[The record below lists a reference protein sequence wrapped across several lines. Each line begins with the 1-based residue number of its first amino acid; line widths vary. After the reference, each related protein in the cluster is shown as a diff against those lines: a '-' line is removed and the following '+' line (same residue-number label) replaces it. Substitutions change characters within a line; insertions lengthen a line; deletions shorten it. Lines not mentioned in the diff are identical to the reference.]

1 MDPIYLA
8 YRIFSQVKFHSIG
21 RQGYSIGNPPS
32 VSGWQ
37 AYYQEPVY
45 DLIWINSDSIKRR
58 KELGEA
64 IAKNGLDFFDRPKV
78 RFDVNLLLNKIKD
91 PSNINSFI
99 RELAFLILGVEINEK
114 AFLRIKKS
122 ILGDNFPDYYWSDA
136 VNSFQKNPNKDNFN
150 VLYIRVGQILS
161 QIFDLN
167 EIHVF

>member
-1 MDPIYLA
+1 MLFFTC
-8 YRIFSQVKFHSIG
+8 R
-21 RQGYSIGNPPS
+21 YSIGNPPS

-58 KELGEA
+58 KELAES
-64 IAKNGLDFFDRPKV
+64 IAKNGVNFFDRPNV
-78 RFDVNLLLNKIKD
+78 RFDLNLLLKKTKD

-99 RELAFLILGVEINEK
+99 RELAKIILGVDISEK

-122 ILGDNFPDYYWSDA
+122 ILGDNFSDYYWSDA
-136 VNSFQKNPNKDNFN
+136 VNSFLNSPNRDNYN
-150 VLYIRVGQILS
+150 TLYGRVGQILS

-167 EIHVF
+167 EIHFF